1 MGQRK
6 KVIFKLFLDMELKE
20 VIVFGYQGDFISSRP
35 MCVLSVNDNYI
46 ICCVKIINLIDQY
59 LILCSLWVVL
69 ICFCSSKMVK
79 KKSKEKV
86 LS

>member
-20 VIVFGYQGDFISSRP
+20 VIVFGYQGDVISSGP

-46 ICCVKIINLIDQY
+46 ICGVRL
-59 LILCSLWVVL
+59 
-69 ICFCSSKMVK
+69 
-79 KKSKEKV
+79 
-86 LS
+86 

>member
-20 VIVFGYQGDFISSRP
+20 VIVFGYQDDVISSGP

-46 ICCVKIINLIDQY
+46 ICCVRL
-59 LILCSLWVVL
+59 
-69 ICFCSSKMVK
+69 
-79 KKSKEKV
+79 
-86 LS
+86 